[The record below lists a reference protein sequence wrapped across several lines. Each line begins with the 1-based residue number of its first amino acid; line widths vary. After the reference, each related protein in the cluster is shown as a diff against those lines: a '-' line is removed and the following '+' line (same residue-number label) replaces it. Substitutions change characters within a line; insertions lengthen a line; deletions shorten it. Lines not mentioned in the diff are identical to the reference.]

1 MNNAIM
7 FFLSTSIHN
16 FAGLTMKK
24 IAEILGGIWKI
35 YAGLVLSISLILLY
49 PIYAILLSKETW
61 FNNALNLLRVHTW
74 LILFLVGILVKV
86 ENKHFLKP
94 LKSAVITPN
103 HSSYLDILVLYQT
116 IPNYFVFMGKHTLKT
131 IPIFNIFFKE
141 MNIAVNRKSIM
152 SGKEALKRCAKEL
165 EKGNSVVLFPEGT
178 IPDDAPNMLRFK
190 NGAFKL
196 AIEQQKP
203 IVPITF
209 LSNYKRL
216 QLSGLFSGKAGP
228 GVAKIIIH
236 EPISTI
242 GMTLEDLLPLQNKV
256 FEIINQQLQKNG
268 SR

>member
-1 MNNAIM
+1 MNNALI
-7 FFLSTSIHN
+7 FFLSSSIHN
-16 FAGLTMKK
+16 FASLTMKQ

-35 YAGLVLSISLILLY
+35 YAGLILSLSLILLY
-49 PIYAILLSKETW
+49 PIYAILLSKEIW
-61 FNNALNLLRVHTW
+61 FNNALKLLRVQTW
-74 LILFLVGILVKV
+74 LILFLVGIYVKV
-86 ENKHFLKP
+86 ENKHYLKS

-152 SGKEALKRCAKEL
+152 SGKKALERCAKEL
-165 EKGNSVVLFPEGT
+165 QNGNSVVLFPEGT
-178 IPDDAPNMLRFK
+178 IPDDAPNLLRFK
-190 NGAFKL
+190 SGAFKL

-203 IVPITF
+203 VVPITF

-216 QLSGLFSGKAGP
+216 QLSRLFNGKAGP
-228 GVAKIIIH
+228 GVAKIIVH

-256 FEIINQQLQKNG
+256 FDIINQQLQKNG